1 MGFEFRPPG
10 ASATQPDATLDPME
24 DLKFITQPSEI
35 PSILAETARMN
46 FGMASEPLVGALL
59 RTLAASKPGG
69 RFLELGTGTGVATA
83 WLLAGMDSAST
94 LTSVDNDEHL
104 QAVAARALGHDLRL
118 KLVTSDALNY
128 LATQP
133 ARSFDL
139 IFADAM
145 PGKYHGLNTALDAV
159 KPGGFYIGDDLLP
172 QSNWPEGHTAKVP
185 VLMQQLAANPD
196 FSFLPLVWATG
207 VVVAVRKHGV
217 LVD

>member
-1 MGFEFRPPG
+1 MAEGDRVRLG
-10 ASATQPDATLDPME
+10 LME

-59 RTLAASKPGG
+59 RTLASSKPGG

-83 WLLAGMDSAST
+83 WLLAGMDSDST
-94 LTSVDNDEHL
+94 LTSVDIDEKL

-118 KLVTSDALNY
+118 KLVTSDALDY

-145 PGKYHGLNTALDAV
+145 PGKYHGVEVALEAVSRAKSDGLLWFTFTGRNT
-159 KPGGFYIGDDLLP
+159 KF
-172 QSNWPEGHTAKVP
+172 
-185 VLMQQLAANPD
+185 
-196 FSFLPLVWATG
+196 
-207 VVVAVRKHGV
+207 
-217 LVD
+217 